1 MTFTFVEHAYLFYGK
16 YAEEAS
22 FGIKKYREK
31 TYIKW
36 LVCTREGASATSNSP
51 VPKER
56 NRGTKRGG
64 CKAGLKLRKHL
75 GCNKEVT
82 SVTIELFEP
91 SHNHPMLR
99 KQAARHYYSA
109 KRMDP
114 SYKEFINQL
123 NDARV
128 PQSSIIDLME
138 NMHGGPENMPLT
150 TRDLS
155 NM

>member
-64 CKAGLKLRKHL
+64 VQGWAQTTQAFGL
-75 GCNKEVT
+75 
-82 SVTIELFEP
+82 
-91 SHNHPMLR
+91 
-99 KQAARHYYSA
+99 Q
-109 KRMDP
+109 
-114 SYKEFINQL
+114 Q
-123 NDARV
+123 
-128 PQSSIIDLME
+128 
-138 NMHGGPENMPLT
+138 GGYI
-150 TRDLS
+150 S
-155 NM
+155 NN

>member
-82 SVTIELFEP
+82 SVTIEVFEP
-91 SHNHPMLR
+91 SHNHPMLT
-99 KQAARHYYSA
+99 KQAAKHYYSA
-109 KRMDP
+109 KR
-114 SYKEFINQL
+114 
-123 NDARV
+123 
-128 PQSSIIDLME
+128 
-138 NMHGGPENMPLT
+138 
-150 TRDLS
+150 
-155 NM
+155 